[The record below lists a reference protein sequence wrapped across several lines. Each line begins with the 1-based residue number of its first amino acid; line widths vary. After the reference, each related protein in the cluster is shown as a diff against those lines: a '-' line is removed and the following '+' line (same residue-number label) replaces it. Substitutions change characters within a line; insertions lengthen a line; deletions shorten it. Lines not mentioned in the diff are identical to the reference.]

1 MAALFYTIS
10 QQKIHEFMAAV
21 QLPNNRISSDFFMKV
36 RLLDSGVAV
45 DWSSLHIQQLFMIA
59 ESQDYAHDGACVFSI
74 DESDSTY
81 LNVEWPAEVQ
91 FYEGIHRLVV
101 QCSLEGDMKTYDK
114 RAVNVVP
121 LSDSAQ
127 TVYEDDPTDVE
138 IVISE
143 VNTSIMTEILRAC
156 QQATVDANAAAAAAT
171 SAATHAPCII
181 NGIWYVWNEAQQ
193 QYIST
198 DVPATGDDGVTPHIG
213 VNGNWFIG
221 NIDTGVAAQGP
232 QGLSGNLNWPTF
244 EIDAAMH
251 LQMKTDTASDADHFT
266 IDDEGHLRLII

>member
-1 MAALFYTIS
+1 
-10 QQKIHEFMAAV
+10 
-21 QLPNNRISSDFFMKV
+21 MKV
-36 RLLDSGVAV
+36 RLLDNGVAV

-59 ESQDYAHDGACVFSI
+59 ESQDYAHDGACVFHI
-74 DESDSTY
+74 DEEDATY
-81 LNVEWPAEVQ
+81 LHVEWPAHVQ
-91 FYEGIHRLVV
+91 FYEGVHRLVV
-101 QCSLEGDMKTYDK
+101 QCSLQDDMKTYDK
-114 RAVNVVP
+114 RVVNVVP
-121 LSDSAQ
+121 LSDSAAV
-127 TVYEDDPTDVE
+127 VYENDTTEVE
-138 IVISE
+138 IVVTE

-193 QYIST
+193 QYVST
-198 DVPATGDDGVTPHIG
+198 GVAATGDDGVTPHIG

>member
-1 MAALFYTIS
+1 
-10 QQKIHEFMAAV
+10 MAAV

-36 RLLDSGVAV
+36 RLLDNGVAV

-81 LNVEWPAEVQ
+81 LHVEWPAEVQ

-198 DVPATGDDGVTPHIG
+198 GVAATGADGVTPHIG
-213 VNGNWFIG
+213 SNGNWFIG
-221 NIDTGVAAQGP
+221 DIDTGVAAQGP

-251 LQMKTDTASDADHFT
+251 LQMKTDAASDADHFT
-266 IDDEGHLRLII
+266 IDEEGHLQLII